1 MQKSIAIICGG
12 GPAPGIN
19 NVVSTTAR
27 VFLKNGY
34 KVLGVHEGFKG
45 LLSDNPD
52 VEDIDFEFADQIW
65 SKGGSALK
73 MSRFKPKDS
82 EFKTNFFQ
90 ENNIQLLV
98 SIGGDDTASS
108 AARLADFLHTQ
119 DIEVKSIHVPKTID
133 NDLPL
138 PEGVPT
144 FGYQTAKET
153 GVVLGSTVYED
164 ARTSQNWFVMCAM
177 GREAGHLAFGIASA
191 CHFPM
196 IIIPEIFNKTKITV
210 DKIVK
215 LVISSIVKR
224 RLMGIRYGVAMISEG
239 VFHFLT
245 KEDLEATGIQFEYDE
260 HGHPEL
266 NQVSKAHI
274 FNQLVMRKMKELK
287 LDQKSRP
294 VELGYAMRC
303 ARPIG
308 FDLNYTSLLGRGVY
322 SLFKQGYTKCMV
334 TQSPEEEI
342 IPLFLDD
349 IRNTDGR
356 IKTRLVDIDTH
367 KVKSVYDMLHYL
379 TKEDVEAAK
388 EFLSNPEEFV
398 FEEILNWE

>member
-1 MQKSIAIICGG
+1 MQEAIAIICGG

-34 KVLGVHEGFKG
+34 RVVGVHEGFKG
-45 LLSDNPD
+45 LLSEDRQT
-52 VEDIDFEFADQIW
+52 VDIDFEFADRIFHQ
-65 SKGGSALK
+65 GGSALK
-73 MSRFKPKDS
+73 MSRFKPKDTDFDAS
-82 EFKTNFFQ
+82 FFKQHNVR
-90 ENNIQLLV
+90 LLV
-98 SIGGDDTASS
+98 SIGGDDTAST
-108 AARLADFLHTQ
+108 AARLADYLQTQ
-119 DIEVKSIHVPKTID
+119 DLDVKSIHVPKTID

-153 GVVLGSTVYED
+153 GVTLGNTVYED

-177 GREAGHLAFGIASA
+177 GREAGHLAFGIGAA

-196 IIIPEIFNKTKITV
+196 IIIPEIFNKTAITI
-210 DKIVK
+210 DKIVR

-224 RLMGIRYGVAMISEG
+224 RLMHIRYGVAMISEG
-239 VFHFLT
+239 VFHFLE
-245 KEDLEATGIQFEYDE
+245 KSDLEATGIQFEYDA

-274 FNQLVMRKMKELK
+274 FNQLVMRKIKELK
-287 LDQKSRP
+287 LDHKSRP

-308 FDLNYTSLLGRGVY
+308 FDLSYTSQLGRGVY
-322 SLFKQGYTKCMV
+322 TLFKAGHTKCMV
-334 TQSPEEEI
+334 SQSPEKDV
-342 IPLFLDD
+342 IPLYLDD
-349 IRNTDGR
+349 LRDADGR
-356 IKTRLVDIDTH
+356 IKTRLVNINSH
-367 KVKSVYDMLHYL
+367 KVSTVYEMLHYL
-379 TKEDVEAAK
+379 TDDDIEAARA
-388 EFLSNPEEFV
+388 FLPNPEEFV
-398 FEEILNWE
+398 FKRILEWE